1 MHVRGRKI
9 RHLASILGSVGV
21 AAVLATTLTSA
32 SATAS
37 RAAATTTAFALRGST
52 AGGVKTIQTDQ
63 TLTFVFTETNRTTA
77 SVPED
82 LVTTHLSN
90 ITVTGAICV
99 VPGGVAIN
107 TDSPASPACEPGFVK
122 PGQRASLVL
131 TTTVTGSV
139 SGTAASARV
148 CLLNENTGATGPC
161 KTVFAKIA

>member
-32 SATAS
+32 SATTS
-37 RAAATTTAFALRGST
+37 RAAAPTTAFALRGSI
-52 AGGVKTIQTDQ
+52 AGGVKTIQTGQ

-82 LVTTHLSN
+82 LVITHLSN
-90 ITVTGAICV
+90 VALAGAICV

-107 TDSPASPACEPGFVK
+107 LDSPACEPGFVK
-122 PGQRASLVL
+122 PGQKASVVL

-161 KTVFAKIA
+161 KTVSAKIA

>member
-9 RHLASILGSVGV
+9 RHLASILGSVAV

-32 SATAS
+32 SATTS
-37 RAAATTTAFALRGST
+37 RAAATTAAFALRAST
-52 AGGVKTIQTDQ
+52 AGGVKTIQTGQ

-82 LVTTHLSN
+82 LVITHLSH
-90 ITVTGAICV
+90 VTLAGAICV

-107 TDSPASPACEPGFVK
+107 LDSPACEPGFVK
-122 PGQRASLVL
+122 PGQRASVVL

-161 KTVFAKIA
+161 KTVSAKIA

>member
-1 MHVRGRKI
+1 MHVRGWKI

-32 SATAS
+32 SATTS
-37 RAAATTTAFALRGST
+37 RAAATTTAFALRGSI
-52 AGGVKTIQTDQ
+52 AGSVKTIQTGQ

-82 LVTTHLSN
+82 LVITYLSH
-90 ITVTGAICV
+90 VTLAGAICV

-107 TDSPASPACEPGFVK
+107 LDSPACEPGFVK
-122 PGQRASLVL
+122 PGQRASVVL

-161 KTVFAKIA
+161 KTVSAKIA